1 MYCSTIFFR
10 KLPFLKKHPLARTQ
24 NFKTPLSEKK
34 SSRKGG
40 GICVWGPILVNG
52 SVIMKGC
59 AAEIYVLLKSKNA
72 NYTKIRGLHARCSR
86 LPFFGKRMV
95 NGRGRIGVK
104 MVGGASRGARAAF
117 GVYGRGNLREGP
129 LLFWA
134 GGGIF
139 ARDRED
145 PAPTVGAYAAIP
157 RRG

>member
-1 MYCSTIFFR
+1 M
-10 KLPFLKKHPLARTQ
+10 
-24 NFKTPLSEKK
+24 
-34 SSRKGG
+34 
-40 GICVWGPILVNG
+40 WGPILVNG

-104 MVGGASRGARAAF
+104 MVGGAPRGARAAF
-117 GVYGRGNLREGP
+117 GVYGRGDLRGEPLPLGGGRGIFAARGWRGRGNLREGP